1 MILAIAWFAIPIIL
15 GSLYAPL
22 HKRWVLQETPRLWA
36 TIAVVAV
43 VWFALAAV
51 PLVVVGR
58 IHLTLQV
65 VGALLAVSAVFGGFI
80 ASTGLI
86 LANCIGVQGTAR
98 SMEFQ
103 MVPCSLTGLAR
114 LRAVDAPAA
123 DTTFTMK
130 VTRVPEIA
138 RRPVDVTHV
147 LYQGWVQRGRLG
159 LWWAEFVPVDDKT
172 TSASQAR

>member
-1 MILAIAWFAIPIIL
+1 
-15 GSLYAPL
+15 
-22 HKRWVLQETPRLWA
+22 
-36 TIAVVAV
+36 
-43 VWFALAAV
+43 
-51 PLVVVGR
+51 
-58 IHLTLQV
+58 
-65 VGALLAVSAVFGGFI
+65 
-80 ASTGLI
+80 
-86 LANCIGVQGTAR
+86 
-98 SMEFQ
+98 MEFQ

-138 RRPVDVTHV
+138 RRPVDVTHI